1 MQLILNLLIYG
12 VSSIK
17 TISVFENVK
26 QPFKI
31 NRIPY
36 RESLNPIFALESSN
50 VQDSSENPSMI
61 YQGNIIYGSKQL
73 KDLIIQNKWKK
84 IDEVPLF
91 NDKDEI
97 YTILASTKLE
107 KDNILEYKIMDN
119 SYTIFNTKTARLKY
133 LNRHLINYGLHN
145 ISIWAKANNPICLC
159 CSKNKGFTNSYQL
172 AVWKDYNSKEIEV
185 YNKSYVDQLHN
196 VELITNTTNSNDYN
210 DFDDLSDMSYNEILE
225 HLETKSYILSKS
237 LVS

>member
-31 NRIPY
+31 NGIRI
-36 RESLNPIFALESSN
+36 RESLNPIFALESSTDL
-50 VQDSSENPSMI
+50 DSSDNPDMI
-61 YQGNIIYGSKQL
+61 YQGNILYGSKQL

-84 IDEVPLF
+84 IDEVALF
-91 NDKDEI
+91 NDKDEM
-97 YTILASTKLE
+97 YTILASTNLE

-133 LNRHLINYGLHN
+133 FNRHLLNYGLHN

-172 AVWKDYNSKEIEV
+172 AVWKDYNEKQLEI
-185 YNKSYVDQLHN
+185 YNRSNND
-196 VELITNTTNSNDYN
+196 ITHSIDFNTNKTINNTYYN
-210 DFDDLSDMSYNEILE
+210 YDNLYNINYSQIIRN
-225 HLETKSYILSKS
+225 TIQNIYI
-237 LVS
+237 

>member
-31 NRIPY
+31 NGIRY

-50 VQDSSENPSMI
+50 DLDSSENPGMI

-91 NDKDEI
+91 NDKDEM
-97 YTILASTKLE
+97 YTILASIKLE

-159 CSKNKGFTNSYQL
+159 CLKNKGFTNSYQL
-172 AVWKDYNSKEIEV
+172 AVWKDYNEKQLEI
-185 YNKSYVDQLHN
+185 YNSSNNDIIDSIELIANETLHN
-196 VELITNTTNSNDYN
+196 TYYDYDYLYNISYSEIIKNTRPN
-210 DFDDLSDMSYNEILE
+210 I
-225 HLETKSYILSKS
+225 YI
-237 LVS
+237 